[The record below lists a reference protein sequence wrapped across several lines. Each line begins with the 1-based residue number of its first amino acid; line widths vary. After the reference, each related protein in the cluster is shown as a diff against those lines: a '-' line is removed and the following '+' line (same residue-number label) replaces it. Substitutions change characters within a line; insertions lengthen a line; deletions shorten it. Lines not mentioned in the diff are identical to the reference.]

1 MLNYALGASHM
12 ALLLFV
18 LYLAFPG
25 TTRLLAP
32 PVKPYSVHYTPD
44 CYLNF
49 PDEVEIEA
57 IRLTVDDVIDITYE
71 SPMP

>member
-1 MLNYALGASHM
+1 MLNYALGASHA

-18 LYLAFPG
+18 FYLLFPG
-25 TTRLLAP
+25 DTHKATSANA
-32 PVKPYSVHYTPD
+32 PYSVHYSPD

-49 PDEVEIEA
+49 PDEAEIEA

-71 SPMP
+71 SPAP